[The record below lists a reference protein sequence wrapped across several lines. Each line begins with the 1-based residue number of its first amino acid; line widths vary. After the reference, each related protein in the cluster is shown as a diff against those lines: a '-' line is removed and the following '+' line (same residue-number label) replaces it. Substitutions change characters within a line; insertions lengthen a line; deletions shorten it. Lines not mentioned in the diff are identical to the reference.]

1 MPDFRLMLCLL
12 WLSFPVLAEPA
23 AISDQ
28 PHVPQDA
35 HIAHTGSSADP
46 LHLAG
51 LFLLDPAPD
60 RSDTDS
66 SAPDQQRHALV
77 IGVEDYT
84 QIMTAMHAVSDADAL
99 GSVLERSGFAVTRVL
114 DAGIDETEAALEQF
128 FAGISPDDKVIIY
141 LAGHGGVL
149 QRDHV
154 LLLQDTPAIDEGVSE
169 LQNHALGLD
178 ALRARVAESGAEPV
192 AVIFDACR
200 EPLGPEPVLPQGG
213 TGSVAAAWLLIFTS
227 EIWRCPLD
235 TTGQDDRGDHSIFMR
250 AMLPFLSEPGISLQ
264 EAVILAYPQIL
275 RMSDGLGYPQRPVI
289 VDKLSRGFHIDPA
302 ATPHRPPSPRVRSDR

>member
-99 GSVLERSGFAVTRVL
+99 GSVLERSGFAVTRVF

-200 EPLGPEPVLPQGG
+200 EPIGTEPAPPQGE
-213 TGSVAAAWLLIFTS
+213 TGVAAAAWLLIYTS
-227 EIWRCPLD
+227 EAWRCPVAS
-235 TTGQDDRGDHSIFMR
+235 TGQDDRGDHSIFMR